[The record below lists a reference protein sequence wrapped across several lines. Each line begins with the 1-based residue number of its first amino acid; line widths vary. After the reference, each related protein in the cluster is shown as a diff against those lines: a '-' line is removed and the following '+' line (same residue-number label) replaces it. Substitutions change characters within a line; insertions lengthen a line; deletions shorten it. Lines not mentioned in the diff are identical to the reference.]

1 MRKDAQLPKAPLLE
15 LRDLRISFPSVD
27 APPVLAVEQL
37 SFSVASGEFLALV
50 GPSGCGKSTVLNALS
65 GMLTPDAGEILFAG
79 APLRGVNPR
88 LGYISQADT
97 LLPWATVLDNVAL
110 GLRLRGVSKRARHA
124 QARDLLAGMGLADFS
139 GLYPHELSGGMKK
152 RVTIARVLAIEPE
165 ILFMDEPFGPL
176 DAFTKERLQDD
187 ILELWERRAQTIVY
201 VTHDLGEAIALADRV
216 LLLGGRPG
224 RVCAEYPIPLARPRR
239 VADLRFDD
247 NFVALER
254 RILADLRR
262 VLSETEEPSP

>member
-1 MRKDAQLPKAPLLE
+1 MSTHSDTPPLLE

-27 APPVLAVEQL
+27 APPVLAVEHL
-37 SFSVASGEFLALV
+37 SFCVARQEFVALV
-50 GPSGCGKSTVLNALS
+50 GPSGCGKSTVLNALA
-65 GMLTPDAGEILFAG
+65 GMVAPDAGEILFAG
-79 APLRGVNPR
+79 QAVRGVNPR
-88 LGYISQADT
+88 VGYISQADT

-110 GLRLRGVSKRARHA
+110 GLRLRGVSKRVRYETARA
-124 QARDLLAGMGLADFS
+124 LLSSMGLSEFE
-139 GLYPHELSGGMKK
+139 GNYPHELSGGMKK

-165 ILFMDEPFGPL
+165 VLFMDEPFGPL
-176 DAFTKERLQDD
+176 DAFTKEKLQDD

-224 RVCAEYPIPLARPRR
+224 RVRGEYPIPLPRPRR

-247 NFVALER
+247 DFVALER
-254 RILADLRR
+254 TILADLRR
-262 VLSETEEPSP
+262 VLSETEAST